1 MQDIWRASEIEII
14 HLQPCIYRLLYQN
27 FMVIANQKS
36 LTEEGKEEGKKKKVA
51 YDKWIQKRDDPKLT
65 GCFVLPQKQYYERSL

>member
-36 LTEEGKEEGKKKKVA
+36 LTEEGKEEGEPGTE
-51 YDKWIQKRDDPKLT
+51 KRRKSKREKIRIEKISNT
-65 GCFVLPQKQYYERSL
+65 YFFK